1 MSASLLKA
9 QRVEIRCVCF
19 RFHKKIIHC
28 IGKGSFAFHSKI
40 LPSFVVLKHTG
51 LHLVPMKTHARF
63 NLPDNMLL
71 LITLIVICCI
81 PANSASAQKN
91 PEDHTKFD
99 SIYFATA
106 VNVAAKDINK
116 AIKIAD
122 SLYTHSKPEIYR
134 LKALMLSSSL
144 FQQKGEIKKSVQYAV
159 KADSIAVKQQFYDW
173 EARIAGFLS
182 TQYRI
187 MGLYEEG
194 EEYLEKGKT
203 VSHKI
208 ENEQMKK
215 LYLGLIYQETAY
227 YEMEYEQYKKAH
239 KAAENAE
246 SYFNQ
251 LVYSEQDKNYFLA
264 TNEELFGRVC
274 IGLKKWDEA
283 LKHYTNS
290 QERLTKVTQE
300 NAMISGFIF
309 SGLGRVYLEK
319 KNLKASF
326 ENLQKAEEIVEK
338 SDYLELKIEVYKT
351 LADYYQRSEDYKKY
365 SQYNTKYVEALQLSE
380 KKKKES
386 ISDFVKTTKSKGEV
400 LAQNRNVLLIISLGL
415 CGIIVLTFIW
425 HRRSR
430 KRERARFHEVMER
443 MRAARFENA
452 PQKPAAAEKKDP
464 NRKIMSDAMETKI
477 LNDLKEFERGSKFT
491 DKQISL
497 PMLAGMLGTNTK
509 YLSHVLNT
517 YLNKDFSTYINELR
531 IKYIIEKIEQN
542 KKLKNY
548 KLSVLAEE
556 CGFSSHS
563 KFSAVFKAVTGFPP
577 STFLAYLE
585 EKQ

>member
-1 MSASLLKA
+1 M
-9 QRVEIRCVCF
+9 
-19 RFHKKIIHC
+19 KIY
-28 IGKGSFAFHSKI
+28 
-40 LPSFVVLKHTG
+40 TW
-51 LHLVPMKTHARF
+51 F
-63 NLPDNMLL
+63 NLPFKTSLFF
-71 LITLIVICCI
+71 TLILISCLYTGN
-81 PANSASAQKN
+81 ATAQEV
-91 PEDHTKFD
+91 PEDHAKFD
-99 SIYFATA
+99 SIYFTTA

-122 SLYTHSKPEIYR
+122 SLYQHSKPELYR

-144 FQQKGEIKKSVQYAV
+144 FQQKGDIKKSVQYAV
-159 KADSIAVKQQFYDW
+159 KADSIAVKKQFYDW

-208 ENEQMKK
+208 ENEHMKK

-227 YEMEYEQYKKAH
+227 YEIEYGHYKKAY
-239 KAAENAE
+239 KAVKNAGN
-246 SYFNQ
+246 YFQQ
-251 LVYSEQDKNYFLA
+251 LVHSEQDKNYFLA

-283 LKHYTNS
+283 LKHYINS

-300 NAMISGFIF
+300 NAMISGFIY

-319 KNLKASF
+319 KDLAASF
-326 ENLQKAEEIVEK
+326 ENLRKAEEIVEK
-338 SDYLELKIEVYKT
+338 ADYLELKIEVYKT
-351 LADYYQRSEDYKKY
+351 LADYYQRSEDYEKY
-365 SQYNTKYVEALQLSE
+365 SKYNTKYVEALQLSE

-386 ISDFVKTTKSKGEV
+386 ITDFVKTTKSKGKV
-400 LAQNRNVLLIISLGL
+400 MAQNRNVLLIVSIGL
-415 CGIIVLTFIW
+415 CLVIILTVIW
-425 HRRSR
+425 QRRSR
-430 KRERARFHEVMER
+430 KRERERFREVMTR
-443 MRAARFENA
+443 MREARFE
-452 PQKPAAAEKKDP
+452 QEKPIAVPEKKDP
-464 NRKIMSDAMETKI
+464 NKKIMSDAMETKI

-497 PMLAGMLGTNTK
+497 PMLAGMLNTNTK

-517 YLNKDFSTYINELR
+517 YLNKDFNTYINELR

-542 KKLKNY
+542 KKFKNY